1 MPNIPYFFGNAQ
13 VRYQKENFLGS
24 KNKFSAWWNSNYV
37 HEYFLFWDVDGNKDF
52 KNTIP
57 SQFIQNLGMSYTL
70 PHNNFSV
77 AIEATNVFDEKAFD
91 NFNVQRPGRAF
102 YITLR
107 TFLK

>member
-1 MPNIPYFFGNAQ
+1 LPNIPYFFGNAQ